1 MASENI
7 LPYMAKKTLEMESRL
22 RILYWDT
29 IHVELIES
37 HNPLK
42 VEEPGRKVTE
52 RWEDGGRNKKLEI

>member
-52 RWEDGGRNKKLEI
+52 RWEDGERNKKLEI